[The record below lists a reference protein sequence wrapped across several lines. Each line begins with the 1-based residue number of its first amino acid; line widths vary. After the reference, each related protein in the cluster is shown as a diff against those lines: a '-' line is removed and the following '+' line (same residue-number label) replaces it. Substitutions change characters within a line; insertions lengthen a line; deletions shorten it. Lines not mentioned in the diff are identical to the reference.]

1 VSLVSLVP
9 RLVLGALLVAACV
22 TDVRA
27 RRIPNAL
34 VAAVLGLAVARLA
47 GAAWLGALGA
57 DASFA
62 AGPGAAALGAAT
74 GLAVL
79 LPFHALGMMG
89 AGDVKL
95 LAAAGAWLGP
105 VGVLHAGVYTAFA
118 GVLLAVAAVTRGVV
132 APRPPAPR
140 AAHRAA
146 HRGGLPYALAIAA
159 GIACAVCLPVA

>member
-1 VSLVSLVP
+1 VSLVSLLP

-118 GVLLAVAAVTRGVV
+118 GVLLVVVAITRGVL
-132 APRPPAPR
+132 APRPAVRR
-140 AAHRAA
+140 AGRRH
-146 HRGGLPYALAIAA
+146 GLPYGLAIAA
-159 GIACAVCLPVA
+159 GVACAVCLPVA